1 MFDLNKGF
9 KQVQYAVLSRV
20 SQVLD
25 WLSSKV
31 DVKVMELELE
41 LKEK

>member
-1 MFDLNKGF
+1 MIVTTF
-9 KQVQYAVLSRV
+9 KKVQFVVLSKI
-20 SQVLD
+20 SNVLD